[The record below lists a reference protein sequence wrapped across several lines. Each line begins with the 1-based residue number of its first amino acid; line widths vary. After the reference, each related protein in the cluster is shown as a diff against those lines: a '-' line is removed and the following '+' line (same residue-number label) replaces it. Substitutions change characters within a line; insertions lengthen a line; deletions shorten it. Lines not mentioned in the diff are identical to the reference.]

1 MKIRI
6 APISKCLMA
15 GTAGGYMLAQLCGL
29 GFSEADA
36 QQPSTIQ
43 QELQK
48 LYESEGREAP
58 DMRLESLPNTTPDG
72 RVFEVD
78 PEAAQLPVPAPVEY
92 TTKQRIMNKLLWWK
106 KSSPPVTPRVR
117 VVPPR
122 NAAQSQQQ
130 PNSRAVPA
138 PQLQPAGRPNFQLPQ
153 APTGANAYQT
163 PLPQQQRVY
172 QQPRPLPTDPGLQPA
187 PTYSGQIPVRT
198 ASQPRPVPVNTSTQ
212 KHPLALPPAP
222 PAEINE
228 NQNPST
234 ARPFP
239 AEAKPAADLPDLD
252 ALPDEPLPLVPA
264 PQVPDQPKPPA
275 DELFPDPFTELSE
288 EAADRDRKLNE
299 IPRLDEKPVAP
310 TAEQPRQPS
319 ATPADSAKLPIVT
332 PRNQPQVPQ
341 AKPFPESAETEQN
354 STEAPLED
362 ENPFSGLK
370 LEPAVP
376 VESKPPI
383 TNDQPSTQPSPQTDS
398 DTVETETVKPESKSV
413 ELEGNPFETSTPS
426 VPAESD
432 ENAKPAADGKGSS
445 IPDVSPSIKNEFD
458 LPGTRETSE
467 KPLPEMPKLEKIP
480 IADGEQGNFSWEEEQ
495 ARQSAKLKLIA
506 ARKGETGLKG
516 FCIVSLRDDRD
527 LKDALPQFR
536 STYNLRTYHFSNLES
551 KIEFDKEPKKYV
563 PAYDGNDPV
572 LLSAESEEREGSLDT
587 ALWFKGRLYLFVD
600 KENMRSFENDPVLY
614 AEN

>member
-6 APISKCLMA
+6 APIAKCLMA
-15 GTAGGYMLAQLCGL
+15 STAGGLMLAQFCGL

-36 QQPSTIQ
+36 QQPTTIQ

-48 LYESEGREAP
+48 LYESEGRQAP

-92 TTKQRIMNKLLWWK
+92 TTKQRIMNKLFWWK

-117 VVPPR
+117 VAPSPSG
-122 NAAQSQQQ
+122 AAQSRQQ
-130 PNSRAVPA
+130 PNSRAVPQ
-138 PQLQPAGRPNFQLPQ
+138 PQFQSGGRPNSQLPQ
-153 APTGANAYQT
+153 SPPAANVYQA

-187 PTYSGQIPVRT
+187 PTYSGQVPVRT
-198 ASQPRPVPVNTSTQ
+198 ASQPRPVPPNTSTQ

-228 NQNPST
+228 NPST

-239 AEAKPAADLPDLD
+239 AETKPAADLPDLD
-252 ALPDEPLPLVPA
+252 ALPDEPLPLVPE
-264 PQVPDQPKPPA
+264 PQVPDQPKPPV

-288 EAADRDRKLNE
+288 EAADRNRKLDD
-299 IPRLDEKPVAP
+299 IPRLEEKPVV
-310 TAEQPRQPS
+310 PS
-319 ATPADSAKLPIVT
+319 ADSPKPQTAGPSDSERLPVVK
-332 PRNQPQVPQ
+332 PRTVPKVPQ
-341 AKPFPESAETEQN
+341 AKPFPDSVEDAKEST
-354 STEAPLED
+354 SSPSKV

-370 LEPAVP
+370 LDPAIP
-376 VESKPPI
+376 VESKVP
-383 TNDQPSTQPSPQTDS
+383 TTQDRTAKVATPDAVEAEEGKS
-398 DTVETETVKPESKSV
+398 ETETSESDSDSLEAPTPDLPSEVDENSQPESSGKKSR
-413 ELEGNPFETSTPS
+413 
-426 VPAESD
+426 
-432 ENAKPAADGKGSS
+432 
-445 IPDVSPSIKNEFD
+445 IPDLDPTIKNEFD
-458 LPGTRETSE
+458 LPGSRETTE

-480 IADGEQGNFSWEEEQ
+480 IADGERGNFSWEEEQ
-495 ARQSAKLKLIA
+495 SRQAAKLKLIA

-516 FCIVSLRDDRD
+516 FCIVALRDDRD

-600 KENMRSFENDPVLY
+600 KENMRAFENDPVLY